1 MTSIVS
7 RMIFNWQ
14 HIKLGNKLK
23 KKKNFKNIT
32 ISSNACVH
40 ANIRLMTLKLE
51 LIISISSIFFF
62 FFNGTD
68 LSVGMFTGLFAL

>member
-14 HIKLGNKLK
+14 HIKLGNNFK
-23 KKKNFKNIT
+23 KKKKFKNIT